1 MAEQLIIT
9 GAKLFLGL
17 DESVIEDGAVWI
29 DGDTIKYAGPAAQ
42 MGDADPGIE
51 RVDVGGQFVMPG
63 MSECHAHLSFTD
75 GSPFELGSPTP
86 EEATL
91 SGVRSSRIMLGSGF
105 TSALSFGSVHKV
117 DIALRAAIDAGKIP
131 GPRLAAAG
139 KDIGTTA
146 SNVDSGGTGGLSL
159 IADGPWNLRQAVR
172 QQRYLNVDIVKIFI
186 DGEGISN
193 HAPRDELAFDDEEV
207 AAIVDEAHRRNMRV
221 ATHSR
226 SAAGVKQAVRAG
238 CDYIGHAN
246 FLDEEAADLLAEHR
260 DHVFVGPGIAWEMGL
275 VNHHASIGLTRQWV
289 TDRGYDDQIE
299 ATIKSVA
306 MMLEADIRMM
316 VGGDYGISIAPHG
329 TYARDLEMFVTM
341 FGMTPGKA
349 LLCATRDGGAAAD
362 PERRVG
368 TLEAG
373 KFADIVIVNGDPI
386 ADISIVADHS
396 KLTAIIKGGV
406 IYRDLINDTPAW
418 IAPSELADVLDEPA
432 SKNAITPGVL
442 EPAQ

>member
-1 MAEQLIIT
+1 MGKQFIIT
-9 GAKLFLGL
+9 GAKLFLGI

-29 DGDTIKYAGPAAQ
+29 DGDTIKYAGPAGA
-42 MGDADPGIE
+42 MGDTDPSIE
-51 RVDVGGQFVMPG
+51 TVDVGGQFVMPG

-75 GSPFELGSPTP
+75 SSPFELGSPTP
-86 EEATL
+86 ESATI
-91 SGVRSSRIMLGSGF
+91 SAVRSSRIMLGSGF

-117 DIALRAAIDAGKIP
+117 DITLREAINAGAIP

-139 KDIGTTA
+139 KDLGVTA
-146 SNVDSGGTGGLSL
+146 SNVDSGGVGGLSQ
-159 IADGPWNLRQAVR
+159 ITDGPWNLRQAVR

-186 DGEGISN
+186 DGEGTSN
-193 HAPRDELAFDDEEV
+193 HAPRDELAFHDDEV
-207 AAIVDEAHRRNMRV
+207 AAIVDEAHRRNMKV

-226 SAAGVKQAVRAG
+226 SADGVKQAVRAG

-246 FLDEEAADLLAEHR
+246 FLDEEAIEVLHEAR
-260 DHVFVGPGIAWEMGL
+260 DRIFVGPGIAWEMGL
-275 VNHHASIGLTRQWV
+275 VNHHASIGLTREWV
-289 TDRGYDDQIE
+289 TERGYDNQIE
-299 ATIKSVA
+299 ASIKSVG

-329 TYARDLEMFVTM
+329 TYAKDLEMFVDM

-362 PERRVG
+362 PKGRVG

-373 KFADIVIVNGDPI
+373 KFADLIVVNGDPI
-386 ADISIVADHS
+386 ADIRIMQDHS
-396 KLTAIIKGGV
+396 KLTAIMKGGT
-406 IYRDLINDTPAW
+406 IYRDLVNDLSFEIKASD
-418 IAPSELADVLDEPA
+418 IAGQGAGA
-432 SKNAITPGVL
+432 AKVL